1 MINKMAKRMVP
12 TEKSARRRVRKSR
25 KLALERAKEFTYRGY
40 TIDQLKTMKIEELIP
55 LMPAR
60 IRRTLKRGWNSEQL
74 KVFQELSDPDV
85 ELVKTHVRDMVIL
98 PSFIGKRVQLH
109 NGKDFIEFEI
119 KPEMLGH
126 YLGEFAL
133 TRKEVKHSSPGVGAT
148 RSSKYVPLK

>member
-1 MINKMAKRMVP
+1 MAKKMV
-12 TEKSARRRVRKSR
+12 TSEKSARRRVRKSR
-25 KLALERAKEFTYRGY
+25 KLALERAKEFTFRGY
-40 TIDQLKTMKIEELIP
+40 TVEELMNMKLEELIP
-55 LMPAR
+55 IMPAR
-60 IRRTLKRGWNSEQL
+60 VRRSLKRGWNSEQM
-74 KVFQELSDPDV
+74 KVFEELSDPDV
-85 ELVKTHVRDMVIL
+85 QVVKTHVRDMVIL

-119 KPEMLGH
+119 KPEMIGH

>member
-1 MINKMAKRMVP
+1 MAKKMV
-12 TEKSARRRVRKSR
+12 TSEKSARRRVRKSR
-25 KLALERAKEFTYRGY
+25 KLALERAKEFTFRGY
-40 TIDQLKTMKIEELIP
+40 TVEELMNMKLEELIP
-55 LMPAR
+55 IMPAR
-60 IRRTLKRGWNSEQL
+60 VRRSLKRGWNSEQM
-74 KVFQELSDPDV
+74 KAFEELSDPDV
-85 ELVKTHVRDMVIL
+85 QVVKTHVRDMVIL

-119 KPEMLGH
+119 KPEMIGH